1 MKLRS
6 AFLLLSAALASCG
19 RPAKPAGGAASAGTG
34 NSPGTGGNL
43 PTTGPTDS
51 RLSLIKSLNDEAYT
65 LADLRGQDGDLF
77 NVRRSDLT
85 VVVSFFSG
93 GSMKCI
99 QNCFI
104 YRDGR
109 RGMVR
114 FVFNYAVQGGGD
126 GEPRPG
132 ASMPP
137 AQRRELDAAIGRLP
151 PDQPFAHDADAF
163 FVSWEENGN
172 WRTRSYDRTKL
183 PSGVLKF
190 CDLVGIPSTWF

>member
-51 RLSLIKSLNDEAYT
+51 RLSLIKSLNDDAYT
-65 LADLRGQDGDLF
+65 LADLRRQDGDLF

-85 VVVSFFSG
+85 VVVSFFG
-93 GSMKCI
+93 EGDMKCI
-99 QNCFI
+99 HDCFL

-109 RGMVR
+109 RGSIR

-126 GEPRPG
+126 RDFRPG
-132 ASMPP
+132 ALMPA

-163 FVSWEENGN
+163 FVSWEENGK
-172 WRTRSYDRTKL
+172 WRTRSYNRNGL
-183 PSGVLKF
+183 PSGVLKL
-190 CDLVGIPSTWF
+190 CNLAGIHSTSF